1 MSARLQSTERQLQME
16 MKKHSMEERLYQR
29 PTPEELKEMLPS
41 VYQSLSEEA
50 KEGMTIRQ
58 STPLFKVYASLVMA
72 TAEQLMLVE
81 KVGIEINHYCYDSY
95 HLDFT

>member
-1 MSARLQSTERQLQME
+1 MSARLQSTERQLQMG

-29 PTPEELKEMLPS
+29 PTPAELKEMLPA

-50 KEGMTIRQ
+50 KEGVTVRQ
-58 STPLFKVYASLVMA
+58 STPLFKVCASLVMA

-81 KVGIEINHYCYDSY
+81 KVGMEINHSDRDPY
-95 HLDFT
+95 HLDFA